1 MRRKGGEIMAY
12 LNLKA
17 EMAKKDISIERVSKL
32 LGMTSFTIEEAEKI
46 HKEFFPEKK
55 LCYLFKKSEL
65 LKRNKCS

>member
-1 MRRKGGEIMAY
+1 MAY